1 MNIPEQVTGAL
12 STIKG
17 ATVSSFDRFSQF
29 MSADSVDGGS
39 GTAETKSEAGVN
51 PDIESRSKSTGN
63 YPTVFETGQD
73 SLYYRD
79 KNKATTYTREESE
92 GKPKLEVQQSGDFPY
107 SVFNK
112 YSLMDS
118 INLAGGGKSTHN
130 KISAAEL
137 ENPTATKI
145 IEQTGAYSGNLG
157 YRYNYADFA
166 LAKYFNKIPN
176 NRMLTLRRFPFPA
189 PDDIISPIELD
200 KDGKPQPMSS
210 PDIARAITWMGEK
223 SGNNLADILKFSH
236 GYNWKDVEAE
246 VQTLQSQNSGRRGNL
261 GGLIDDNRFLTTAVG
276 AAEGKNAYDIATG
289 KANAGHDSFSGTY
302 PNHVFGPLNVIKNI
316 LQREQ
321 GLTFTQEFTIKF
333 EYELRSI
340 GGANPKVLMMD
351 QLANML
357 VLTYSTAPFWGGSTR
372 WIGDGSVGKPLGD
385 ISKLASGDISGF
397 LGGIYDDLKGMTGG
411 GGFKEIGSNL
421 LEGGGKALKNMI
433 GGSLMEMM
441 NSPQG
446 GQTVAAMLSG
456 DPTGQWHL
464 TVGNPLN
471 PMAVIGNLACTG
483 TSVTFDGPLG
493 IQDFPEKMIVEVT
506 LKPGRPR
513 DKSDIEAMFN
523 MGRGRFYI
531 EPEDGVDVN
540 ATVNVDSYGRETG
553 SKSIMKEFRKITN
566 G

>member
-1 MNIPEQVTGAL
+1 MNIPEQVSGAI
-12 STIKG
+12 SEIKE
-17 ATVSSFDRFSQF
+17 ASISAFDRFSQF

-51 PDIESRSKSTGN
+51 PDVESRSTSIGA

-79 KNKATTYTREESE
+79 KNKATTYSREESE
-92 GKPKLEVQQSGDFPY
+92 GKPGLEVQQAGDFPY

-118 INLAGGGKSTHN
+118 VSLVGGGKSAYN
-130 KISAAEL
+130 KINPTEL

-145 IEQTGAYSGNLG
+145 IELTSAYSGNLG
-157 YRYNYADFA
+157 YRYSYADFA

-189 PDDIISPIELD
+189 ADDIISPIELD
-200 KDGKPQPMSS
+200 KNGDPQPMSS

-223 SGNNLADILKFSH
+223 PGNNLADILKFSH
-236 GYNWKDVEAE
+236 GYNWKDVEADVE
-246 VQTLQSQNSGRRGNL
+246 TLTSQNSGRRGKL
-261 GGLIDDNRFLTTAVG
+261 GGLVDDSNFLTAAVG
-276 AAEGKNAYDIATG
+276 AANGKNGYDVATG
-289 KANAGHDSFSGTY
+289 KANAGYDSFSATY

-357 VLTYSTAPFWGGSTR
+357 VLTYSNAPFWGGSTR
-372 WIGDGSVGKPLGD
+372 WIGDGSIGKPLGD
-385 ISKLASGDISGF
+385 IAKLASGDISGF
-397 LGGIYDDLKGMTGG
+397 LGGIYDDLKGMASGG
-411 GGFKEIGSNL
+411 WKEIGSDL
-421 LEGGGKALKNMI
+421 LEGGGKALKSMI

-483 TSVTFDGPLG
+483 TNVTFDGPLG

-513 DKSDIEAMFN
+513 DKSDIESMFN
-523 MGRGRFYI
+523 IGRGRFYI

-540 ATVNVDSYGRETG
+540 DTMNVDSYGRETG
-553 SKSIMKEFRKITN
+553 GKAIMKEFRKITN